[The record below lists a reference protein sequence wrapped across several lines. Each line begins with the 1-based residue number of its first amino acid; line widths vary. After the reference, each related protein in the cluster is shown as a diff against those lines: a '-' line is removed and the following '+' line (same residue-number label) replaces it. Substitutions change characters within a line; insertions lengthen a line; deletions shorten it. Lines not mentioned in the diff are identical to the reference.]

1 LNVAIDTK
9 EDRYLLRLNS
19 FFSSEKLSS
28 TYKPVFIKSL
38 LAISD
43 YDERNLQRL
52 VGYKWITKH
61 DDKIKVD
68 LNFIAIR
75 YIQYFWDLYFK
86 FRLKQSHSPQDA
98 NINRILSKLKNVS
111 KTPTLSSLAGEEF
124 SSLRQEV
131 IRNSI
136 KPEVLFH
143 LDKHQDLYE
152 RVLHEDY
159 IILDYCIIPFFKKY
173 KGILTAALNFMITKY
188 LEKINFVPRIAEKVS
203 GSIPRTYLTSQEKQ
217 IMLKIHDS
225 CFYCNTKGLI
235 YYMDH
240 VIPFN
245 FIYQTEIFNIVPA
258 CIKCNSKKSDRL
270 PTLEIFN
277 RVKERNRRLKLS
289 EDYTEDWYQKLY
301 ESCITSYQGNRLPFS
316 QLSEI

>member
-1 LNVAIDTK
+1 LDVTIDSK
-9 EDRYLLRLNS
+9 ENRYLLRFNS
-19 FFSSEKLSS
+19 FFNSEKLSS
-28 TYKPVFIKSL
+28 TYKPVFVKSL

-61 DDKIKVD
+61 DDKLKVN
-68 LNFIAIR
+68 LNFIAVR

-98 NINRILSKLKNVS
+98 NINRILRKLKNVS
-111 KTPTLSSLAGEEF
+111 TTPTLSSLAGVDF

-136 KPEVLFH
+136 RPEVLFH

-159 IILDYCIIPFFKKY
+159 IILDYCIVPFFKKY
-173 KGILTAALNFMITKY
+173 KGIFIAALNFMITRY

-217 IMLKIHDS
+217 IILEIHDS
-225 CFYCNTKGLI
+225 CFYCNAKVLT

-245 FIYQTEIFNIVPA
+245 FICQTEVFNVVPA
-258 CIKCNSKKSDRL
+258 CINCNSRKSDRL
-270 PTLEIFN
+270 PTQEIFN
-277 RVKERNRRLKLS
+277 RVIERNRKLTLR
-289 EDYTEDWYQKLY
+289 EDYTEDWYRKLY
-301 ESCITSYQGNRLPFS
+301 ESCMTSYQGNRLPFS
-316 QLSEI
+316 P